1 MKYFFAFILI
11 IHGSIHLLGFIKAF
25 DFSEIQQ
32 LTRFIPKV
40 AGLLWL
46 LVFLLF
52 LTTTIGFIL
61 GQGWWFYLAL
71 VSVLISQILILM
83 VWQDAKFGTIANVII
98 LLVAMLAWSDH
109 RFESQFHKD
118 SQSNLERTRSFT
130 TDLLTE
136 ADIKHLPRPVQHY
149 LRYAGV
155 LDHPNVTSIQLKFSG
170 EMRGKQQSWFSFNS
184 VQHNFFDI
192 PSRYFF
198 MRGKFFGLSIPG
210 YHKYE
215 DGKASMEISLFGVL
229 PVAQVSGT
237 EMNEAETVTFFNDLC
252 LFAPAALIDDRIS
265 WEPVDDHETI
275 ATFTHD
281 QISIKATLQFNKEGQ
296 LINFISQDRYEVN
309 EMKRIPFS
317 TPVLSYAQI
326 NGRNIVSAA
335 EAIWHYSEGPFVYGR
350 FKLEDATYNIEPEII
365 QPGRET
371 SK

>member
-1 MKYFFAFILI
+1 MKYFYAFILL
-11 IHGSIHLLGFIKAF
+11 IHGCIHLLGFIKAF

-52 LTTTIGFIL
+52 LATTIGFLL
-61 GQGWWFYLAL
+61 GQDWWFYLAL

-118 SQSNLERTRSFT
+118 SQSNLERTRSLT
-130 TDLLTE
+130 TDLLTA

-184 VQHNFFDI
+184 VQHNVFDI

-275 ATFTHD
+275 ATFTHG
-281 QISIKATLQFNKEGQ
+281 QISIKATLQFNDEGQ
-296 LINFISQDRYEVN
+296 LINFISQDRYEVS
-309 EMKRIPFS
+309 EMRQIPFS
-317 TPVLSYAQI
+317 TPVLAYEHI

-335 EAIWHYSEGPFVYGR
+335 EAIWHYSDGPFVYGR
-350 FKLEDATYNIEPEII
+350 FKLEDATYNIEPETI

-371 SK
+371 SQ